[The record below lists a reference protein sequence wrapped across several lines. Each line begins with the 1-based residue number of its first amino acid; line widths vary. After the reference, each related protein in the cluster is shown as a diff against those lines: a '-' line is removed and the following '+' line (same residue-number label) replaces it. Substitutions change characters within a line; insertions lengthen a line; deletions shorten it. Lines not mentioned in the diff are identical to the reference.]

1 MNLQK
6 IEDEALHLPKQER
19 AQLIQRLVLS
29 LKSPSKEELRF
40 DWLLEARRR
49 GEELDKGTVQAVSGD
64 DVMRKARALTKCT
77 TLFTRQRKPSSWNQL
92 VITNQKL
99 RDWEVSS

>member
-6 IEDEALHLPKQER
+6 IENEALHLPREER

-29 LKSPSKEELRF
+29 LESPSEEELRS

-49 GEELDKGTVQAVSGD
+49 AEELDSGSVQAVSGEE
-64 DVMRKARALTKCT
+64 VIRKAKALIK
-77 TLFTRQRKPSSWNQL
+77 
-92 VITNQKL
+92 
-99 RDWEVSS
+99 